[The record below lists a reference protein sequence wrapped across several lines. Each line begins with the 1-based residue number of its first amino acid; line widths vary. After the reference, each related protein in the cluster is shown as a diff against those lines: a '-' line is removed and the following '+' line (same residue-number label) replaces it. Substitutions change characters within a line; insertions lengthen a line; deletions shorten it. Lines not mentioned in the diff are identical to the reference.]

1 MPENSIVLSDP
12 VHGFTK
18 VPKKI
23 IQPLLGLPEVQRLR
37 RISQLGM
44 SFMVFPSA
52 EHSRFSHALGAMG
65 LLSQALESIEAKGV
79 PIQEEEKLSAL
90 AAILLH
96 DIGHG
101 PLSHTLEGQ
110 LIPNISHEDLSIAL
124 IERIIA
130 QIKRNKSQIKRIDS
144 RIEKSLKMA
153 IQMLKKEYKRRFFSD
168 LISSQLD
175 MDRLDYL
182 CRDSHFTGVVEGNIG
197 VGQILR
203 TLCVH
208 PKKGGPN
215 SRLAIEPKGVYAV
228 ESMLIARRLMY
239 WQVYLHKTVLAADF
253 LLHSA
258 IRRARNLILR
268 RDSPVSQLTSPI
280 LRWFLSRS
288 KEYNWDLKDGVLLDK
303 FLSLD
308 DSDIIFSLKQWSKCS
323 DPILSDLS
331 GRILN
336 RNLLRC
342 KFLKNK
348 PDGDEES
355 DWKKK
360 VDLELQKD
368 GISEEDAHEYYLAI
382 SQSSHATYKPGGE
395 DIHVLCPDDNLIP
408 LQEFSDAVS
417 IRALP
422 ERDAKYYVCY
432 PKPEEQKL

>member
-12 VHGFTK
+12 VHGFIK
-18 VPKKI
+18 VPKDI
-23 IQPLLGLPEVQRLR
+23 IQPLLKSREVQRLR

-44 SFMVFPSA
+44 GFMVFPSA

-65 LLSQALESIEAKGV
+65 LLSQALESLETKGV
-79 PIQEEEKLSAL
+79 QIREDEKLSAL

-130 QIKRNKSQIKRIDS
+130 QIKRIDP

-203 TLCVH
+203 TLCVY
-208 PKKGGPN
+208 PVDGGPD
-215 SRLAIEPKGVYAV
+215 SRLAIEAKGVYAV
-228 ESMLIARRLMY
+228 ENMLIARRLMY

-258 IRRARNLILR
+258 IKRARKLIQEGDR
-268 RDSPVSQLTSPI
+268 TTINGTSPT
-280 LRWFLSRS
+280 LRWFLREEEDKTWKLDDS
-288 KEYNWDLKDGVLLDK
+288 VLDK
-303 FLSLD
+303 FLDLD
-308 DSDIIFSLKQWSKCS
+308 DSDITYSLKQWYSSS
-323 DPILSDLS
+323 DIILSDLS
-331 GRILN
+331 RRILN
-336 RNLLRC
+336 RNLLGC
-342 KFLKNK
+342 TFLKNK
-348 PDGDEES
+348 PDEDEES
-355 DWKKK
+355 DRKKK
-360 VDLELQKD
+360 VDLELQKNK
-368 GISEEDAHEYYLAI
+368 ISEEDAHEYYLKI
-382 SQSSHATYKPGGE
+382 SKSSHKTYKPGGE
-395 DIHVLCPDDNLIP
+395 DIHVLCPDHNLIP

-422 ERDAKYYVCY
+422 ERDAKYYVCC